1 MIRCY
6 IICSCLEDWQAKF
19 DRRADSEALYGN
31 LSVSR
36 TTEVG
41 SGLSHLVST
50 AGPLHET
57 SKTSL
62 CPALERQRTQLQHVQ
77 HFEEHAGFD
86 VALDAHIARAN
97 SRQDVQACELQ
108 DHLQK
113 EMQMFRHEVHC
124 LEDVRAE
131 RASEA
136 AKQKQE
142 LHLLQSEEQMKQRAW
157 ESQNAAL
164 HSQVSWLQEAT
175 AHRNVQVS
183 AFEEQLQTQRRMLD
197 EAEAQ
202 FRHEA
207 RCLDEVRA
215 VGRDT
220 AAEQKLELR
229 VLQSE
234 GQMQRSAWES
244 QNAALHS
251 EISVLAESTA
261 QRDVRVREL
270 QGQLHRQEQMAGEA
284 NAQFR
289 HEVRCL
295 EDVQT
300 AWANKAAEQ
309 MQELHAVQS
318 EGRLQRSASESQNAA
333 LHSEISALEEA
344 NAKRDV
350 QARELQGQLRKQEQ
364 MAQEANVQFR
374 HEVRCLED
382 MQAECESKAAE
393 QMQELHAVQS
403 EWRLQRSAWES
414 QTSALHSQVSG
425 LQEAVVQRE
434 AQARELQDQLQ
445 RQKQMLEETSA
456 DFRHKARCLD
466 EVRAVGRDTAAEQKL
481 ELRVLQSEG
490 QMQRSAWESQNAA
503 LHSEISVLAES
514 TAQRDVRVRE
524 LQGQLHKQEQMAGEA
539 DAQFHHEVQKLEDVQ
554 TAWANKAA
562 EQMQELHAVQ
572 SEGRL
577 QRSAWES
584 QTSAL
589 HSQVSGLQAAVFQR
603 EAQARELQDQL
614 QRQEQMLEETSADFR
629 HKARCLDEVRAVGR
643 DTAAEQKLELRVLQ
657 SEGQM
662 QRSAWESQNAALHS
676 EISVLAESTAQRDV
690 RVRELQGQLHKQE
703 QMAGEAN
710 AQFRHEVRCF
720 EDMQAECESKAA
732 EQMQELHAVQSEGR
746 LQRSASESQ
755 NAALHSEISAL
766 EEANAK
772 RDVQAREL
780 QGQLRKQEQMAQEAN
795 VQVRHEVRCLED
807 MQAECESKAAE
818 QMQELRVVQSEGRLQ
833 RSAWE
838 SQTSALHSHVSDLRE
853 ALCQRD
859 VLMREM
865 KEQVEVEQ
873 AEVHNV
879 QQQVLEE
886 AGAKRR
892 YEARC
897 LAEAAEARAA
907 LLQAESHAA
916 QKGQFWEQH
925 RTLEVAE
932 VQFYHKLEMCED
944 ATAESRTKHQHVQ
957 AESQVL
963 SLECEELNTRWLGA
977 TETIGCLELDTQ
989 KLESQVERFRSIER
1003 ERAEADAQGR
1013 LVKSQLWRLERE
1025 ESTCKQAL
1033 AASRAAS
1040 SRHEQQ
1046 LCEQEED
1053 LCHVRLEHH
1062 SAQIRQRALESQN
1075 EALQSWCSSLQEQ
1088 NLQLESVRTEEEEMH
1103 WLSEYRE
1110 AGLLR
1115 QRLLQAN
1122 ESQADAFGREAT
1134 LCEEVN
1140 CLREANAAFEDT
1152 MGEIKCRHQQLQAE
1166 SESRRSECE
1175 ELTASWLSARE
1186 EVDSMRLGMRQLKAQ
1201 IRNAQEKN
1209 EQLVVDC
1216 KAFKKE
1222 CAENQ
1227 EQSARLQL
1235 HVRQC
1240 RMQLAALQQEAVME
1254 GSHFLRPASQVQRSI
1269 WDSRNAGLRSQ
1280 VPGKGI
1286 SSDAPRAVQAYEFL
1300 DQLQTDKELSE
1311 GMFPSSAEPECALL
1325 LPALAWRR
1333 NKGGGAHDASLQ
1345 VHAEEHLHR
1354 LSHQSIWNP
1363 ATRQREFSM

>member
-1 MIRCY
+1 M
-6 IICSCLEDWQAKF
+6 CSNRF
-19 DRRADSEALYGN
+19 
-31 LSVSR
+31 
-36 TTEVG
+36 
-41 SGLSHLVST
+41 
-50 AGPLHET
+50 
-57 SKTSL
+57 
-62 CPALERQRTQLQHVQ
+62 
-77 HFEEHAGFD
+77 
-86 VALDAHIARAN
+86 
-97 SRQDVQACELQ
+97 
-108 DHLQK
+108 
-113 EMQMFRHEVHC
+113 
-124 LEDVRAE
+124 
-131 RASEA
+131 
-136 AKQKQE
+136 
-142 LHLLQSEEQMKQRAW
+142 
-157 ESQNAAL
+157 
-164 HSQVSWLQEAT
+164 
-175 AHRNVQVS
+175 
-183 AFEEQLQTQRRMLD
+183 
-197 EAEAQ
+197 
-202 FRHEA
+202 
-207 RCLDEVRA
+207 
-215 VGRDT
+215 
-220 AAEQKLELR
+220 
-229 VLQSE
+229 
-234 GQMQRSAWES
+234 
-244 QNAALHS
+244 
-251 EISVLAESTA
+251 
-261 QRDVRVREL
+261 
-270 QGQLHRQEQMAGEA
+270 
-284 NAQFR
+284 
-289 HEVRCL
+289 
-295 EDVQT
+295 
-300 AWANKAAEQ
+300 
-309 MQELHAVQS
+309 
-318 EGRLQRSASESQNAA
+318 
-333 LHSEISALEEA
+333 
-344 NAKRDV
+344 
-350 QARELQGQLRKQEQ
+350 
-364 MAQEANVQFR
+364 
-374 HEVRCLED
+374 
-382 MQAECESKAAE
+382 
-393 QMQELHAVQS
+393 
-403 EWRLQRSAWES
+403 
-414 QTSALHSQVSG
+414 
-425 LQEAVVQRE
+425 
-434 AQARELQDQLQ
+434 
-445 RQKQMLEETSA
+445 
-456 DFRHKARCLD
+456 
-466 EVRAVGRDTAAEQKL
+466 
-481 ELRVLQSEG
+481 
-490 QMQRSAWESQNAA
+490 
-503 LHSEISVLAES
+503 
-514 TAQRDVRVRE
+514 
-524 LQGQLHKQEQMAGEA
+524 
-539 DAQFHHEVQKLEDVQ
+539 
-554 TAWANKAA
+554 
-562 EQMQELHAVQ
+562 
-572 SEGRL
+572 
-577 QRSAWES
+577 
-584 QTSAL
+584 
-589 HSQVSGLQAAVFQR
+589 
-603 EAQARELQDQL
+603 
-614 QRQEQMLEETSADFR
+614 
-629 HKARCLDEVRAVGR
+629 
-643 DTAAEQKLELRVLQ
+643 
-657 SEGQM
+657 
-662 QRSAWESQNAALHS
+662 
-676 EISVLAESTAQRDV
+676 
-690 RVRELQGQLHKQE
+690 
-703 QMAGEAN
+703 
-710 AQFRHEVRCF
+710 
-720 EDMQAECESKAA
+720 
-732 EQMQELHAVQSEGR
+732 
-746 LQRSASESQ
+746 
-755 NAALHSEISAL
+755 
-766 EEANAK
+766 
-772 RDVQAREL
+772 
-780 QGQLRKQEQMAQEAN
+780 
-795 VQVRHEVRCLED
+795 
-807 MQAECESKAAE
+807 
-818 QMQELRVVQSEGRLQ
+818 
-833 RSAWE
+833 
-838 SQTSALHSHVSDLRE
+838 
-853 ALCQRD
+853 
-859 VLMREM
+859 
-865 KEQVEVEQ
+865 
-873 AEVHNV
+873 
-879 QQQVLEE
+879 LEE

-897 LAEAAEARAA
+897 LAEAAEARAARAA

-1254 GSHFLRPASQVQRSI
+1254 GSHFLRPASQLQRSI